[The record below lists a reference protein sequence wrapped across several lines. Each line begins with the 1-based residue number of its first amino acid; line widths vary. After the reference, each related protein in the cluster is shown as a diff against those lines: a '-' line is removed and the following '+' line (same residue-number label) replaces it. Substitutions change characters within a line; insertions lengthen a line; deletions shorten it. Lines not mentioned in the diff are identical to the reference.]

1 MGGVPTSPKV
11 VPAGTLMA
19 GHGALLAAARN
30 RRAVGGQ
37 WRAAHLL
44 EDVAGD
50 GARARLETLR
60 NGAAHAAAAKDAL
73 ERANADAISQVHAA
87 RDGSGTDV
95 VPIWVVRSELLVHRG
110 LDEIRPLGDLDLADT
125 LQVSSVRDHEVV
137 RRDVLDCH
145 SSRLGH
151 AANAGVQKA
160 RPRDPI
166 CPSFSNE
173 NAVNRNSWVAA
184 LSLFLTI
191 SQLSVCMCLISVVLL
206 KSRVV

>member
-151 AANAGVQKA
+151 AANAVQKA

-166 CPSFSNE
+166 GPSFSNE

-191 SQLSVCMCLISVVLL
+191 SQLSVCMCLIS
-206 KSRVV
+206 

>member
-1 MGGVPTSPKV
+1 
-11 VPAGTLMA
+11 MA
-19 GHGALLAAARN
+19 GHGALLAAAR

-151 AANAGVQKA
+151 AANGVQKA

-166 CPSFSNE
+166 GPSFSNE
-173 NAVNRNSWVAA
+173 NAVNEIHGSPH
-184 LSLFLTI
+184 SLFF
-191 SQLSVCMCLISVVLL
+191 
-206 KSRVV
+206 